1 RRRQHLRGSAAKRRG
16 IAGHSA
22 TARGDAA
29 TGQPGGGGADAHPAL
44 RRPRSHGLQAG
55 ALCQCGAAG
64 RRAGHADG
72 AAPPQARGR
81 ARRGWAGGQLQRAP
95 AAGQQAVL
103 RRPRKALRHQGQG
116 MSTQPLA
123 EEDADD
129 DRPLTDQLF
138 EQLSEAIVAGTFAAG
153 AKLSEPRLAAQYG
166 VRRGPV
172 REAIR
177 RREERRLVTRTP
189 RQGVRVVVPTPEDA
203 LELFTIREVLEG
215 LAARQAAENAL
226 DSEIDALRAM
236 LAHHREA
243 LSQPDA
249 MVYWQATANSDFHFM
264 VARIGRNQ
272 HLFDLLCGEY
282 YTLFRL

>member
-1 RRRQHLRGSAAKRRG
+1 
-16 IAGHSA
+16 
-22 TARGDAA
+22 
-29 TGQPGGGGADAHPAL
+29 
-44 RRPRSHGLQAG
+44 
-55 ALCQCGAAG
+55 
-64 RRAGHADG
+64 
-72 AAPPQARGR
+72 
-81 ARRGWAGGQLQRAP
+81 
-95 AAGQQAVL
+95 
-103 RRPRKALRHQGQG
+103 

-166 VRRGPV
+166 VSRGPV

-177 RREERRLVTRTP
+177 RLEERRLVTRTP
-189 RQGVRVVVPTPEDA
+189 RQGVRVVVPTPGNA

-282 YTLFRL
+282 YTLFRLFRMRHRIVPGRAQRALTEHERIVDAIADRDAELAEMLMRRHIASARAGLLASPA